1 MAAPVLPKTELR
13 RIIKKFLLD
22 KRRGISIELFADL
35 CGVNASYLRDV
46 FIYETENM
54 GEHLQRRVSKG
65 YMAWARGEV
74 AVMQNKDRTRFVD
87 YRREPK
93 PLLTRSTG
101 LKVVNGEIKISV
113 GIKNRNDYSD
123 LTLDEQLKRG

>member
-1 MAAPVLPKTELR
+1 METLVLPKAELR

-22 KRRGISIELFADL
+22 KRRGISIALFADL
-35 CGVNASYLRDV
+35 CGVNESYLRDV
-46 FIYETENM
+46 FIYETERM

-74 AVMQNKDRTRFVD
+74 AVMQNRDNTRFVD
-87 YRREPK
+87 YRKQAK
-93 PLLTRSTG
+93 PLMVRSTG
-101 LKVVNGEIKISV
+101 LQVVNGEIKIRV

-123 LTLDEQLKRG
+123 LTLDEQLERG